1 MLFRL
6 DFRLPA
12 QARQVSEGLSGAFS
26 GQPCWEPDLSVVELS
41 RPFRRR
47 WPLVRRQALS
57 LEACRLELQE
67 SHRHLVDEVDQR
79 LPRPSLEQE
88 VLLRLWEHLIG
99 ALALARRRALEDQL
113 SERCLARLALV
124 CRELARCLLALE
136 LCPVGLALACLELAL
151 CRAPVLASECP
162 WALQPDLLFCL
173 ERRGL

>member
-88 VLLRLWEHLIG
+88 VLLHLW
-99 ALALARRRALEDQL
+99 
-113 SERCLARLALV
+113 
-124 CRELARCLLALE
+124 
-136 LCPVGLALACLELAL
+136 
-151 CRAPVLASECP
+151 
-162 WALQPDLLFCL
+162 
-173 ERRGL
+173 